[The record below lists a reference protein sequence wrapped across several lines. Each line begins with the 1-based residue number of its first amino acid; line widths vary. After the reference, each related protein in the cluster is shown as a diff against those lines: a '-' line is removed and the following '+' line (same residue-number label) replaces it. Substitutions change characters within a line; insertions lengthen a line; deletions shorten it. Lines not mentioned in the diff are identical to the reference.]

1 MKPHVLLA
9 GGTGY
14 IGKSLI
20 KELRDA
26 TTLHTI
32 SQYPKSQSH
41 ADTTVIKGDI
51 YHYADV
57 LRAME
62 GMDIA
67 VYFLDPTKHS
77 AKLTRA
83 LAKDLNL
90 IAADNFGRAAA
101 KQQVKEI
108 IYVRGSQF
116 DEETVKQL
124 GAYGVPIRTTE
135 HVVKRPH
142 ISVEF
147 QTSKYN
153 DIRIA
158 HHIPRPQTWNLAQ
171 WIQQLRIWLTIT
183 PGTRVTVEQEGQQ
196 FKVYRKNS
204 QQLWMQLELEMIDKD
219 LYRLVMTKGR
229 LARLNQDKCMQI
241 EFRYIRQFDFVIAHV
256 FNFIPSALWPIA
268 YFVQVPLIQMM
279 LRGFDTKCRIRHFQY
294 RKQNGEDLR
303 YTKD

>member
-14 IGKSLI
+14 IGQSLI
-20 KELRDA
+20 KDLHDT
-26 TTLHTI
+26 TTLHTM
-32 SQYPKSQSH
+32 SQYPKKQFH
-41 ADTTVIKGDI
+41 PDVTVIKGDI

-101 KQQVKEI
+101 EQQVKEI
-108 IYVRGSQF
+108 IYVSGSQF
-116 DEETVKQL
+116 DDETVKQL
-124 GAYGVPIRTTE
+124 GAYGVPVRTTA
-135 HVVKRPH
+135 HAVKRPH

-158 HHIPRPQTWNLAQ
+158 HHIPRPQPWNLAQ
-171 WIQQLRIWLTIT
+171 WIQQLRIWLSIT
-183 PGTRVTVEQEGQQ
+183 PGTRVTVEQDDQQ

-204 QQLWMQLELEMIDKD
+204 AQLLMQLELEKIDDD
-219 LYRLVMTKGR
+219 LYRLVMIQGR
-229 LARLNQDKCMQI
+229 LARLNQGKRAQI

-256 FNFIPSALWPIA
+256 FDFIPSALWPVA
-268 YFVQVPLIQMM
+268 YFVQVPFIQMM
-279 LRGFDTKCRIRHFQY
+279 LRGFDTKCRIHHFQY

>member
-14 IGKSLI
+14 IGRSLI
-20 KELRDA
+20 GNLHD
-26 TTLHTI
+26 TTILHTM
-32 SQYPKSQSH
+32 SQYPKSQTH
-41 ADTTVIKGDI
+41 DDITVIKGDI
-51 YHYADV
+51 YHYVDV

-101 KQQVKEI
+101 EQQVKEI
-108 IYVRGSQF
+108 IYVSGSQF
-116 DEETVKQL
+116 DNETVKQL
-124 GAYGVPIRTTE
+124 GAYGVPVRTTT
-135 HVVKRPH
+135 HAVKRPH

-158 HHIPRPQTWNLAQ
+158 HHMPRPQTWSLAQ
-171 WIQQLRIWLTIT
+171 WIQQLRIWLSVT
-183 PGTRVTVEQEGQQ
+183 PGTRVTVEQDGQQ
-196 FKVYRKNS
+196 FKVYRKNRA
-204 QQLWMQLELEMIDKD
+204 QLLMQLELEKIDDD
-219 LYRLVMTKGR
+219 LYRLVMTKGC
-229 LARLNQDKCMQI
+229 LARLNQGKRMQI
-241 EFRYIRQFDFVIAHV
+241 EFRYIRQFDFVIVHV
-256 FNFIPSALWPIA
+256 FDFIPSALWPVA
-268 YFVQVPLIQMM
+268 YFVEVPFIQMM
-279 LRGFDTKCRIRHFQY
+279 LRGFDTKCRIHHFQY

>member
-14 IGKSLI
+14 IGQSLI
-20 KELRDA
+20 KELRDT

-32 SQYPKSQSH
+32 SQYPESQSH
-41 ADTTVIKGDI
+41 TDVTVIKGDI

-57 LRAME
+57 LRAMK

-116 DEETVKQL
+116 DEETVQQL
-124 GAYGVPIRTTE
+124 SAYGVPVRTTE
-135 HVVKRPH
+135 HAVKRPQ

-204 QQLWMQLELEMIDKD
+204 AQLLMQLELEKIDDD
-219 LYRLVMTKGR
+219 LYRLVMTQGR
-229 LARLNQDKCMQI
+229 LARLNQGKRAQI
-241 EFRYIRQFDFVIAHV
+241 EFRYIPQFDFVIAHV
-256 FNFIPSALWPIA
+256 FDFIPRALWPVA
-268 YFVQVPLIQMM
+268 YFVQVPFIQMM
-279 LRGFDTKCRIRHFQY
+279 LRGFDTKCRIHHFQY

>member
-14 IGKSLI
+14 IGQSLI
-20 KELRDA
+20 KDLHDT
-26 TTLHTI
+26 TTLHTM
-32 SQYPKSQSH
+32 SQYPKKQFH
-41 ADTTVIKGDI
+41 PDVTVIKGDI

-67 VYFLDPTKHS
+67 IYFLDPTKHS

-101 KQQVKEI
+101 EQQVKEI
-108 IYVRGSQF
+108 IYVSGSQF
-116 DEETVKQL
+116 DDETVKQL
-124 GAYGVPIRTTE
+124 GAYGVPVRTTA
-135 HVVKRPH
+135 HAVKRPH

-158 HHIPRPQTWNLAQ
+158 HHIPRPQPWNLAQ
-171 WIQQLRIWLTIT
+171 WIQQLRIWLSIT
-183 PGTRVTVEQEGQQ
+183 PGTRVTVEQDGQQ

-204 QQLWMQLELEMIDKD
+204 AQLLMQLELEKIDDD
-219 LYRLVMTKGR
+219 LYRLVMTQGR
-229 LARLNQDKCMQI
+229 LARLNQGKRAQI
-241 EFRYIRQFDFVIAHV
+241 EFRYIRQCDFVIAHV
-256 FNFIPSALWPIA
+256 FDFIPSALWPVA
-268 YFVQVPLIQMM
+268 YFVQVPFIQMM
-279 LRGFDTKCRIRHFQY
+279 LRGFDTKCRIHHFQY

>member
-1 MKPHVLLA
+1 
-9 GGTGY
+9 
-14 IGKSLI
+14 
-20 KELRDA
+20 
-26 TTLHTI
+26 
-32 SQYPKSQSH
+32 
-41 ADTTVIKGDI
+41 
-51 YHYADV
+51 
-57 LRAME
+57 
-62 GMDIA
+62 
-67 VYFLDPTKHS
+67 
-77 AKLTRA
+77 
-83 LAKDLNL
+83 
-90 IAADNFGRAAA
+90 
-101 KQQVKEI
+101 
-108 IYVRGSQF
+108 
-116 DEETVKQL
+116 
-124 GAYGVPIRTTE
+124 RTTE

-204 QQLWMQLELEMIDKD
+204 QKLWMQLELEMIDKD

-229 LARLNQDKCMQI
+229 LARLNKGKCMQI

-256 FNFIPSALWPIA
+256 INFIPSALWPIA

-294 RKQNGEDLR
+294 RK
-303 YTKD
+303 